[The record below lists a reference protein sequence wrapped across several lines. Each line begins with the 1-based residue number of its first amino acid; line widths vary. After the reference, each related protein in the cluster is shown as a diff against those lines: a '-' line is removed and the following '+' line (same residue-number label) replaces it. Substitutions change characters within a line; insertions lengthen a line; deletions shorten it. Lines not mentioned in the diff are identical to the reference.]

1 MDFIAAATTAVERL
15 PLPDAV
21 TLAGINFLCGRTQ
34 RKLAKQPDVEAAFAS
49 TMGAYPIAIHT
60 DDANAQHYE
69 VPAAFFDMCLGPR
82 RKYSCCLYT
91 SPETTIAE
99 AEEAALA
106 ATAEHAGLADG
117 QEILELGCGWGSLS
131 LYMAA
136 RFPNARITAVSN
148 SHSQRRHI
156 EKLAAAQGSANLT
169 VITCD
174 MNDFDIEQRF
184 DRVVSVEMFEHMSNW
199 EELLT
204 RVRRW
209 LKPDGFL
216 FIHIFTHEKASYRF
230 DHADKADWIAQHF
243 FTGGIM
249 PSHGLIRHFPDLFE
263 VEEEWRWSGENYART
278 AFDWLDRFD
287 RNQPAIAKLFRQVYR
302 DDAKL
307 WERRWRLFFLAT
319 AGLFGFDEGK
329 PWAVSHYR
337 LRPVQL

>member
-1 MDFIAAATTAVERL
+1 MDLIAAATTAVERL

-21 TLAGINFLCGRTQ
+21 TLAGIEFLVGRTG
-34 RKLAKQPDVEAAFAS
+34 RKLATQPDSEEAFARGM
-49 TMGAYPIAIHT
+49 TDFPVATHT

-69 VPAAFFDMCLGPR
+69 VPAAFFDLCLGPK
-82 RKYSCCLYT
+82 RKYSCCYYEA
-91 SPETTIAE
+91 PNTTIGE

-106 ATAEHAGLADG
+106 QTVEHAQLADG
-117 QEILELGCGWGSLS
+117 QDILELGCGWGSLS

-136 RFPNARITAVSN
+136 RYPNAKITAVSN
-148 SHSQRRHI
+148 SHSQRAHI
-156 EKLAAAQGSANLT
+156 EKLAAAQGSSNLT

-174 MNDFDIEQRF
+174 MNEFTTENRF

-199 EELLT
+199 ETLLA
-204 RVRRW
+204 RVKGW

-216 FIHIFTHEKASYRF
+216 FIHIFTHNRASYRF

-249 PSHGLIRHFPDLFE
+249 PSHGLIRHFPHLFT
-263 VEEEWRWSGENYART
+263 VDEEWRWNGQHYGRT
-278 AFDWLDRFD
+278 AFDWLARFD
-287 RNQPAIAKLFRQVYR
+287 ANQPAIAKIFAETYGK
-302 DDAKL
+302 DAKL

-319 AGLFGFDEGK
+319 AGLFNHKGGI

-337 LRPVQL
+337 LRPTS